1 MRLSKNVWRFSQ
13 SSVPKHPDQLYTSV
27 AGRRTFGHSTPST
40 ALPIPL
46 TDAHVK
52 PKMAD
57 LDLKG
62 APWTDAEDVQLSAL
76 QVRTLPPHNRAIAK
90 RFLTSVA
97 FLHHPCAQAK
107 HGNRWAAVAAEMP
120 GRTGQQCAQRWRHKV
135 NPNIRKDKWTEA
147 EDRQVRAPQS
157 LAVDRHRSIVSRH
170 TPREK
175 N

>member
-1 MRLSKNVWRFSQ
+1 MLYPKSNFSLFHQRRRVEGSRRIAFFLPDRHISRPILLINAISKNVWRFSQ
-13 SSVPKHPDQLYTSV
+13 SNVPKHRDQLYTSV
-27 AGRRTFGHSTPST
+27 AGRRSFGHSTPST

-97 FLHHPCAQAK
+97 FLQPSLRAGQARQPLGRRRRRDARP
-107 HGNRWAAVAAEMP
+107 HRPAV
-120 GRTGQQCAQRWRHKV
+120 RTKV
-135 NPNIRKDKWTEA
+135 A
-147 EDRQVRAPQS
+147 SQG
-157 LAVDRHRSIVSRH
+157 
-170 TPREK
+170 
-175 N
+175 

>member
-1 MRLSKNVWRFSQ
+1 VLLFS
-13 SSVPKHPDQLYTSV
+13 
-27 AGRRTFGHSTPST
+27 
-40 ALPIPL
+40 
-46 TDAHVK
+46 
-52 PKMAD
+52 
-57 LDLKG
+57 
-62 APWTDAEDVQLSAL
+62 
-76 QVRTLPPHNRAIAK
+76 N
-90 RFLTSVA
+90 
-97 FLHHPCAQAK
+97 HPCAQAK

-157 LAVDRHRSIVSRH
+157 LAVDRHHSIVSRH